1 VRNPTGKVVAAV
13 NAFGPSFRFPARGR
27 QQLAAQAVVATAALC
42 ALFYSQDKSDFSE
55 KHIRLQ
61 SSSKITNTDP
71 LKKLNLAI
79 SGSRHQC
86 LFILGSAG
94 AFNWHLLLHC

>member
-1 VRNPTGKVVAAV
+1 MLRILATGDRQPPFWLAWLPYAPCFIRRTKVILVK
-13 NAFGPSFRFPARGR
+13 NS
-27 QQLAAQAVVATAALC
+27 
-42 ALFYSQDKSDFSE
+42 
-55 KHIRLQ
+55 IRLQ
-61 SSSKITNTDP
+61 ASSKITNTDP
-71 LKKLNLAI
+71 FKKFNLAI